1 MRPCSARS
9 RRSRTTP
16 PRSRDPD
23 VFVLAGGLPDS
34 TEPFL
39 LRVAVELTANAYPK
53 IAFGPP
59 MTDMEPLTK
68 PIGLEST

>member
-1 MRPCSARS
+1 
-9 RRSRTTP
+9 
-16 PRSRDPD
+16 
-23 VFVLAGGLPDS
+23 LAGGLPDS
-34 TEPFL
+34 PEPFL

-53 IAFGPP
+53 IAFGRP